1 MIVVKS
7 NREEIFDFNYWLEH
21 NLSFYDI
28 ERILNYQ
35 SIDKEQQKFKIE
47 YQKLPL
53 IEEQKE
59 LWFSL
64 KEAAYI
70 LNGNSFLIYAESDE
84 NDKRNVSVDY
94 VKNKS
99 NDILN
104 NIDKLLKERKEDYIK
119 HYGTKGLESYVQSI
133 KPQKKSFS
141 LSKMKHINAQM
152 IDEILRVNIS
162 RSEEIK
168 FRNIKTEDVL
178 PSKEEITKYINY
190 DSCLKNKDSVIEYLN
205 NISTELG
212 QALSD
217 SSKFL
222 NNISFLKTIVKEVK
236 EDVQSMH
243 RNLGIDVQVKYK
255 DIKNEYIKLLRMCEK
270 FSNDYINIIDIEHI
284 FNTYADIH
292 ILYNDTDNT
301 EIIYMPD
308 INSEHQI
315 AKNFK
320 NFIDSRK
327 KQYLMDIDWSK
338 HYIYKNLNKI
348 EENPT
353 TFLNGTMEIARIS
366 DWMYRNKTKVAYQ
379 IINQNF
385 NDAYDLLNG
394 MLKSE
399 YINIIGFLRF
409 WYDMNQKDRN

>member
-1 MIVVKS
+1 MIIVKS

-21 NLSFYDI
+21 NLTLYDI
-28 ERILNYQ
+28 ERILNTQ

-47 YQKLPL
+47 YQKLQL
-53 IEEQKE
+53 IEEEKE

-84 NDKRNVSVDY
+84 KDKRNVSADY

-104 NIDKLLKERKEDYIK
+104 NIDELLSERKEDYIK
-119 HYGTKGLESYVQSI
+119 QFGTKGLESYLQSI

-190 DSCLKNKDSVIEYLN
+190 DSCLKNNDSVIEYLN
-205 NISTELG
+205 KISTELG
-212 QALSD
+212 KALSD
-217 SSKFL
+217 SSNFL
-222 NNISFLKTIVKEVK
+222 NKISFLKTIVKEVR
-236 EDVQSMH
+236 EDVQNIHS
-243 RNLGIDVQVKYK
+243 NFGIGIQAKYES
-255 DIKNEYIKLLRMCEK
+255 IKNEYIKLLKMCQK
-270 FSNDYINIIDIEHI
+270 ISNDYVDILDIEYI
-284 FNTYADIH
+284 FSTYADVNIIFNGSDDANIINISYINNEQH
-292 ILYNDTDNT
+292 IT
-301 EIIYMPD
+301 
-308 INSEHQI
+308 
-315 AKNFK
+315 KNFK

-353 TFLNGTMEIARIS
+353 TFLNGTMEITRIS

-379 IINQNF
+379 IINKNF

-394 MLKSE
+394 MLKNE
-399 YINIIGFLRF
+399 YSNLIRLLRSY
-409 WYDMNQKDRN
+409 YDWKQRL

>member
-1 MIVVKS
+1 MIIVKS
-7 NREEIFDFNYWLEH
+7 NREEIFDFSYWLEH
-21 NLSFYDI
+21 NLTLYDI
-28 ERILNYQ
+28 ERILNTR

-47 YQKLPL
+47 YQKLQL
-53 IEEQKE
+53 IEEEKE

-70 LNGNSFLIYAESDE
+70 LNGNSFLIYAESGE
-84 NDKRNVSVDY
+84 KDKRNVSADY

-104 NIDKLLKERKEDYIK
+104 NIDELLSERKEDYIK
-119 HYGTKGLESYVQSI
+119 QFGTKGLESYLQSI

-190 DSCLKNKDSVIEYLN
+190 DSCLKNNNSVIEYLN
-205 NISTELG
+205 KISTELG

-236 EDVQSMH
+236 EDVQNMH

-255 DIKNEYIKLLRMCEK
+255 DMKNEYIKLLRMCKK
-270 FSNDYINIIDIEHI
+270 FSNDYINIIDIEYI

-301 EIIYMPD
+301 EIINMPD

-338 HYIYKNLNKI
+338 HYIYKKLNKI

-353 TFLNGTMEIARIS
+353 TFLNGTMEITRIS

>member
-1 MIVVKS
+1 MIIVKS

-104 NIDKLLKERKEDYIK
+104 NIDKLLKERKKDYIK
-119 HYGTKGLESYVQSI
+119 RYGTKGLESYVQSI
-133 KPQKKSFS
+133 KPQKRCFS

-152 IDEILRVNIS
+152 IDEILRANIS

-190 DSCLKNKDSVIEYLN
+190 DSSLKNNDSVIEYLN
-205 NISTELG
+205 KVSTELG

-236 EDVQSMH
+236 EDVQNMH
-243 RNLGIDVQVKYK
+243 RNLGVDVQVKYK
-255 DIKNEYIKLLRMCEK
+255 NMKNEYIKLLRMCKK
-270 FSNDYINIIDIEHI
+270 FSNDYVNIIDIEHI
-284 FNTYADIH
+284 FNTYADIQ
-292 ILYNDTDNT
+292 ILCNDTDDT
-301 EIIYMPD
+301 KIINFPD
-308 INSEHQI
+308 INNEQQI
-315 AKNFK
+315 AKNLK

-338 HYIYKNLNKI
+338 YSIYKNLNKI

-353 TFLNGTMEIARIS
+353 TFPNGTMEIARIS

-394 MLKSE
+394 MLKNE
-399 YINIIGFLRF
+399 YINIIGFLRV
-409 WYDMNQKDRN
+409 WYDMNKKDRN

>member
-1 MIVVKS
+1 MIIVKS

-21 NLSFYDI
+21 NLTLYDI
-28 ERILNYQ
+28 ERILNTQ

-47 YQKLPL
+47 YQKLQL
-53 IEEQKE
+53 IEEEKE

-84 NDKRNVSVDY
+84 KDKRNVSADY

-104 NIDKLLKERKEDYIK
+104 NIDELLSERKEDYIK
-119 HYGTKGLESYVQSI
+119 QFGTKGLESYLQSI

-190 DSCLKNKDSVIEYLN
+190 DSCLKNNDSVIEYLN
-205 NISTELG
+205 KISTELG
-212 QALSD
+212 KALSD
-217 SSKFL
+217 ISNFL
-222 NNISFLKTIVKEVK
+222 NKISFLKTIVKEVR
-236 EDVQSMH
+236 EDVQNIHS
-243 RNLGIDVQVKYK
+243 NFGIGIQAKYES
-255 DIKNEYIKLLRMCEK
+255 IKNEYIKLLKMCQK
-270 FSNDYINIIDIEHI
+270 ISNDYVDILDIEYI
-284 FNTYADIH
+284 FSTYADVNIIFNGSDDANIINISYINNEQH
-292 ILYNDTDNT
+292 IT
-301 EIIYMPD
+301 
-308 INSEHQI
+308 
-315 AKNFK
+315 KNFK

-353 TFLNGTMEIARIS
+353 TFLNGTMEITRIS

-379 IINQNF
+379 IINKNF

-394 MLKSE
+394 MLKNE
-399 YINIIGFLRF
+399 YSNLIRLLRSY
-409 WYDMNQKDRN
+409 YDWKQRL